1 MKVFVTGASGWIGSA
16 TVQELLGAGHQVVG
30 LARSEESAKR
40 LEKAGAAARRGD
52 LTDLDGLAQAA
63 RASEG
68 VVHLAFQHDRALS
81 ADFAA
86 GFTAAA
92 TADRNAVEAMGA
104 ALAGTDRPLVVAS
117 GVAALT
123 PGRLATENDGM
134 VPSPRDLSSPMAR
147 RRATALFAQSLFGI
161 GVRPVVVRFSPTVHG
176 EGDHGFMATLIKTA
190 RQNGT
195 SAYVDEGTHRWPAVH
210 RTDAARLVRL
220 GLENAPPGS
229 VLHAVGEEGVPFR
242 NIATAI
248 GKHLNVP
255 TVSISAQDA
264 PGRLGPIIGRLAAVD
279 GPASSAITRELLG
292 WKPTGPGLVQDLDEG
307 SYFST

>member
-92 TADRNAVEAMGA
+92 TADRNAVEAMGV

-176 EGDHGFMATLIKTA
+176 AGDHGFIATLIKTA

-264 PGRLGPIIGRLAAVD
+264 PGRLGPIIGRLAGVD

-292 WKPTGPGLVQDLDEG
+292 WKPTGPGLVQDLDQG

>member
-92 TADRNAVEAMGA
+92 TADRNAVEAMGV

-242 NIATAI
+242 HIATAI

-292 WKPTGPGLVQDLDEG
+292 WKPTGPGLVQDLDQG